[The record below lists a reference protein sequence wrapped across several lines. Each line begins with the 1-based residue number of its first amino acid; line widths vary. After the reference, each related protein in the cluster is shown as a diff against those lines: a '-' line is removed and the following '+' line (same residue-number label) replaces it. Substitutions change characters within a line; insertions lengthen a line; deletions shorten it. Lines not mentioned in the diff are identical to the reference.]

1 MGKRLTIGVLAHV
14 DAGKT
19 TFCEQL
25 LYHTNSIRKRGRV
38 DHQDAFL
45 DSDRLEK
52 ERGITIFSNHAAFE
66 MGENRYFL
74 LDTPGHMD
82 FSAEM
87 ERAISAMDYAVLVV
101 SCVEGI
107 QAHTEQVWKLLKE
120 YEVPTFFFLNKT
132 DRTGADAQRVFSQL
146 QKRMSAGVCDCSD
159 SFEKQEWKEELIERV
174 AAEDD
179 GLLERYLEGEYD
191 ESLWCHTLQ
200 KLVKQRKLFPC
211 FQGSALQDEGI
222 DSFLTGLDQITC
234 PKEDDGNFAATV
246 WQIRHD
252 TRKERVTF
260 LKVQSGIL
268 HAREEVDIL
277 LADGTKAKEKV
288 NELRI
293 YHGTRFTTV
302 QQVYAGELC
311 AVTGFTQVHPGDRI
325 GEKCFHQDYHLVPM
339 LGAKVIV
346 PKEVP
351 LRTVLENLRKLED
364 EDPMLGV
371 SFEESLQE
379 IQIRVM
385 GEIQLEVLREV
396 CKERFSLDI
405 SFGDCQVL
413 YRETIAEEVVGYGHY
428 EPLRHYAEVH
438 LRLSPAPRGSGIS
451 FDSEC
456 PTDIL
461 AQNWQN
467 LVRTH
472 VFEKKHKGVLTGS
485 ELCDVKVTL
494 LTGRS
499 HLKHTEGGD
508 FREATYRAIRQGL
521 EQLLHQDK
529 MILLEPYY
537 AFSISLESEQAGR
550 LMADLQRMECSFGSP
565 QMEEERMILEGRGPA
580 AVLSGYGREFISYTR
595 GKGVMSFWFDG
606 YESCK
611 HQQEIVERIG
621 YQRERDLENP
631 SCSVFCS
638 HGAGFPVPWDE
649 VQNYIHCK

>member
-351 LRTVLENLRKLED
+351 LRTVLENLRQLED

-606 YESCK
+606 YEPCK

-621 YQRERDLENP
+621 YQRERDLKNP

-649 VQNYIHCK
+649 VKNYIHCK

>member
-1 MGKRLTIGVLAHV
+1 M
-14 DAGKT
+14 
-19 TFCEQL
+19 
-25 LYHTNSIRKRGRV
+25 
-38 DHQDAFL
+38 
-45 DSDRLEK
+45 
-52 ERGITIFSNHAAFE
+52 
-66 MGENRYFL
+66 
-74 LDTPGHMD
+74 
-82 FSAEM
+82 
-87 ERAISAMDYAVLVV
+87 
-101 SCVEGI
+101 
-107 QAHTEQVWKLLKE
+107 
-120 YEVPTFFFLNKT
+120 
-132 DRTGADAQRVFSQL
+132 
-146 QKRMSAGVCDCSD
+146 
-159 SFEKQEWKEELIERV
+159 IERV

-222 DSFLTGLDQITC
+222 DSFITGLDQITC

-351 LRTVLENLRKLED
+351 LRTVLENLRQLED

-438 LRLSPAPRGSGIS
+438 LRLSPAPRE
-451 FDSEC
+451 SES
-456 PTDIL
+456 
-461 AQNWQN
+461 
-467 LVRTH
+467 
-472 VFEKKHKGVLTGS
+472 VLTVS
-485 ELCDVKVTL
+485 AQPIFLPR
-494 LTGRS
+494 TGRIWF
-499 HLKHTEGGD
+499 E
-508 FREATYRAIRQGL
+508 
-521 EQLLHQDK
+521 
-529 MILLEPYY
+529 
-537 AFSISLESEQAGR
+537 
-550 LMADLQRMECSFGSP
+550 LMCLRKN
-565 QMEEERMILEGRGPA
+565 
-580 AVLSGYGREFISYTR
+580 T
-595 GKGVMSFWFDG
+595 KG
-606 YESCK
+606 C
-611 HQQEIVERIG
+611 
-621 YQRERDLENP
+621 
-631 SCSVFCS
+631 
-638 HGAGFPVPWDE
+638 
-649 VQNYIHCK
+649 